1 MYLHMCMKTTGIE
14 EGLIISLSEETC
26 TNSKVGLMGF
36 LFFDVFHLTE
46 LARERE
52 REKKCIKDESESI
65 NGGFL
70 YGRTIIYIHIYMKHS
85 CF

>member
-52 REKKCIKDESESI
+52 KERRNALKMKARALMADSCTDAP
-65 NGGFL
+65 L
-70 YGRTIIYIHIYMKHS
+70 YIYIYI
-85 CF
+85 